1 MKFSRKINPEYKL
14 YTNFLTKKRIRED
27 EINFEKLRSY
37 RLERVKKELIKNNLE
52 ACILFDP
59 VNVRYALDTV
69 NMSVFNMHN
78 LSRYCF
84 VPVEGPTILYE
95 YFNCEKLSEHL
106 NLIDEIRP
114 AITWDYFAH
123 GDQANS
129 QLKKWITEVN
139 ELSQKYFKSKK
150 IAGILSESNWKN
162 GFCDRFFFG
171 FGINIRSA
179 PQEYAYLGSDIIP
192 NEMIKPIAEA
202 VISRIKLKDKNV
214 RLEYEKSLF
223 HWNIFSNWENLIT
236 GEIFRAKTSAI
247 LEDGRMELMLIN
259 GQTRLFSNK
268 EIRWLEESN

>member
-1 MKFSRKINPEYKL
+1 MIIKYIH
-14 YTNFLTKKRIRED
+14 I
-27 EINFEKLRSY
+27 
-37 RLERVKKELIKNNLE
+37 KELSSTNSFAK
-52 ACILFDP
+52 
-59 VNVRYALDTV
+59 
-69 NMSVFNMHN
+69 SN
-78 LSRYCF
+78 LSSF
-84 VPVEGPTILYE
+84 SK
-95 YFNCEKLSEHL
+95 NCWT
-106 NLIDEIRP
+106 
-114 AITWDYFAH
+114 AITADTQTAGRGQNNSRWVDNVGGSLLMTIISPQISWDSDELMRAH
-123 GDQANS
+123 MSGSLA
-129 QLKKWITEVN
+129 LKLFLLGYKNDITLKWPNDI
-139 ELSQKYFKSKK
+139 LFKSKK

-236 GEIFRAKTSAI
+236 GEIFSAKTSAI
-247 LEDGRMELMLIN
+247 LEDGRMELMRIN